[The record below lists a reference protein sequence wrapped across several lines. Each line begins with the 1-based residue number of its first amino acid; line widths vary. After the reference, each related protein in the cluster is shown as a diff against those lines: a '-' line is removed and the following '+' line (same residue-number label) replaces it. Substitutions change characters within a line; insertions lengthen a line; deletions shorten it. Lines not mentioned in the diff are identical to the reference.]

1 MEHRIT
7 FHTGSQLSYMVF
19 LTLIINKKKTYGR
32 HCACTK
38 PTPPV
43 VCMLKAMQDAVPA
56 NILPLTTSWN
66 YVANAATVLVGQ
78 ETGESTTKRQM
89 SSHFRTLGII
99 K

>member
-1 MEHRIT
+1 
-7 FHTGSQLSYMVF
+7 MVF
-19 LTLIINKKKTYGR
+19 PTLIINKKTYGR

-43 VCMLKAMQDAVPA
+43 VCMLNAMQDAVPA
-56 NILPLTTSWN
+56 NILPWRTSWN
-66 YVANAATVLVGQ
+66 YVASAATVLFGQ